1 MRASA
6 TVNLKITSEKHIEL
20 ILKSLRP
27 EVNDHRSARSR
38 VDLER
43 SEPFLVL
50 KVEARDTTALRASLN
65 TYLRWVDST
74 LRVLK
79 LLETERS

>member
-1 MRASA
+1 MRATA
-6 TVNLKITSEKHIEL
+6 ILNLKMPSENHASL
-20 ILKSLRP
+20 IVKSLKP
-27 EVNDHRSARSR
+27 EITYQHVARSM
-38 VDLER
+38 VGLEKNGF
-43 SEPFLVL
+43 FLVL

-79 LLETERS
+79 VLETE

>member
-6 TVNLKITSEKHIEL
+6 TVNLKIASEKRIEL
-20 ILKSLRP
+20 ILESLRP
-27 EVNDHRSARSR
+27 EVNDHHSARSS
-38 VDLER
+38 VDLEING
-43 SEPFLVL
+43 PFLVL

-65 TYLRWVDST
+65 TYLRWIDST

-79 LLETERS
+79 LLETE